1 MGLDMWTL
9 HSLWRKELEISRAD
23 YRVDKFTA
31 LSRYALIAGW
41 VGSGTTACP
50 PPEGD
55 WMTSAPRL
63 QATWGSNVG
72 DSRAAADVGGS
83 ASETRWPSGRGS
95 WF

>member
-55 WMTSAPRL
+55 WMTSAPWL
-63 QATWGSNVG
+63 
-72 DSRAAADVGGS
+72 
-83 ASETRWPSGRGS
+83 
-95 WF
+95 